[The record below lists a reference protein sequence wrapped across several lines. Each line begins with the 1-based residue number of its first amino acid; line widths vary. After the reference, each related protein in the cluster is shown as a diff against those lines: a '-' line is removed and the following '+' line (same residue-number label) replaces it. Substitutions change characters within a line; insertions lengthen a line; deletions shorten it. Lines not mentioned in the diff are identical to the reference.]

1 MKYTT
6 ESGEPMNRSR
16 KSLLRDAL
24 RIRMVE
30 EKIME
35 LYPTD
40 CIQSPVHLSIGQE
53 LHIVTLMSLLQSTDR
68 VFTTY
73 RSHAAYLAKG
83 GDLKLMFAELYG
95 KQTGVAG
102 GKAGSMH
109 LCHPATGLMG
119 SSAIVGAVFSHA
131 AGAAYA
137 DKIKNTGD
145 IVLCITG
152 EGATEEGTFHECL
165 NVTALKQLPLI
176 YVVENNGLAINI
188 PLACRQSYSLA
199 ALASAYRMSYAHI
212 EDCYDIDNVLSTT
225 ESLIRQA
232 RLESKPAVLEIRTYR
247 YKEHVG
253 ISCDHSRKH
262 RDADELKR
270 WEERDPLIG
279 NQELDDCRDQI
290 RAEILEAVRFAE
302 ESDFPGHPE
311 LLKDVY

>member
-1 MKYTT
+1 
-6 ESGEPMNRSR
+6 MNLSHRH
-16 KSLLRDAL
+16 LLRDAL

-30 EKIME
+30 EKIIE

-40 CIQSPVHLSIGQE
+40 RIQSPVHLSIGQE
-53 LHIVTLMSLLQSTDR
+53 LHSVVLMSLLQGTDR

-83 GDLKLMFAELYG
+83 GDLKRMFAELYG
-95 KQTGVAG
+95 KQTGIAK

-165 NVTALKQLPLI
+165 NFSALKQLPLV
-176 YVVENNGLAINI
+176 YVIENNGLAINI

-199 ALASAYRMSYAHI
+199 ALAAAYQVPYALI
-212 EDCYDIDNVLSTT
+212 EDCYDIDAVLATAQP
-225 ESLIRQA
+225 LIRQA
-232 RLESKPAVLEIRTYR
+232 RSGAKPAVLEIRTYR
-247 YKEHVG
+247 YREHVG
-253 ISCDHSRKH
+253 ISCDHSKKH
-262 RDADELKR
+262 RDANELKL
-270 WEERDPLIG
+270 WEERDPLIN
-279 NQELDDCRDQI
+279 NQALDGFRDEI
-290 RAEILEAVRFAE
+290 TAEIAEAVRFAE
-302 ESDFPGHPE
+302 ESDFPGCDE